1 MKASHEMPRAE
12 ANLSQIY
19 PSPQEVGIKTPHH
32 LIKARYD
39 AGFKHALKGEQ
50 LFRTE
55 HLKLSFR
62 EGYRAGKIYLKK
74 LRKQKGILTFPVQ
87 GRISFR
93 VSD

>member
-1 MKASHEMPRAE
+1 MRTIHKKDRAE
-12 ANLSQIY
+12 DNVIHTY
-19 PSPQEVGIKTPHH
+19 PSPQEVGIKTPTH
-32 LIKARYD
+32 LIKTRYD

-62 EGYRAGKIYLKK
+62 EGYRAGKLYLKA
-74 LRKQKGILTFPVQ
+74 LRKQKGVLTFPVQ

-93 VSD
+93 VTG